1 MSFDYE
7 GRCDPSAWSRRVV
20 ISTPQTARKRVEALG
35 LRRRFKVLVID
46 EVHHAYGDRRYAE
59 LLDALEP
66 EAVSATLQ

>member
-1 MSFDYE
+1 
-7 GRCDPSAWSRRVV
+7 
-20 ISTPQTARKRVEALG
+20 
-35 LRRRFKVLVID
+35 VID